1 MPAFFQGL
9 PLSPNQ
15 LQALFTDVEPPP
27 DGKFIGVFLGEH
39 GCFFPFSNLALT

>member
-15 LQALFTDVEPPP
+15 LQALFT